1 MAKILSIDDN
11 KFNLLSLKTI
21 INDSFPGSTLYSA
34 IDGAKGIELAIASDP
49 DVILLDIIMPGIDG
63 FEVCRRLKQ
72 DENVCDI
79 PVVFLT
85 ALKADKEFRIKAVEI
100 GAEAFLSK
108 PIDPTELTVQI
119 RAMVKIKLAN
129 RQKRDEKERLTMLV
143 AERTHELEQSQI
155 ATLNLV
161 SELKAENESHR
172 KTEEQ
177 LQESETHFRTLAD
190 SGQALIWTSGLD
202 KKCDYFN
209 QTWLNFTG
217 RTLDQEL
224 GDGWLEGVHPD
235 DLQQCIDIY
244 VSSFNHREKFS
255 MEYRIFH
262 SNGEY
267 RWIQDDGTPRNN
279 SKGEF
284 IGYIGHCLDIT
295 GRKQAEEALKAS
307 EIRYRSLFKSAK
319 DGILILDAYTAQI
332 VDVNPYMIEMLGYSH
347 EEFLGKKLWE
357 IGPFKDIL
365 ESKDS
370 FEELQRNGYIRYYD
384 LPIKTT
390 GGRVINVEFVS
401 NVYLVNQIKVIQ
413 CNIRNITE
421 RKLAEEAINL
431 SEARLRRAELASN
444 SGNWEFHLD
453 SKKMNASE
461 GAIKLYGLDKDHFDY
476 AAIKKIPF
484 TKNRAVLNSA
494 LKNLIEKEEPYDVEF
509 KIKKADTGEIKDIHS
524 VAKYDKEKKI
534 LFGIVHDITDRK
546 QTEEKIKKSEANLSS
561 LINNRDESIWSIDN
575 NYNIIIFNN
584 FVRDEYFASFNI
596 ELKKGMNVL
605 NILSPQW
612 REFWQPKYDKALS
625 GRRIIFEYSNQ
636 VGNEIHWY
644 EVFLNPIISDGK
656 ITGVSALSAVITKR
670 KKAEQA
676 LRESEAKLH
685 ELNATKDKFFSI
697 IAHDLKSPFNAIIG
711 FSEMLAEEV
720 QGKNYENIGQYA
732 AIIEDSSKRAMD
744 LLMNLMEWSRSQTG
758 RMEFNPETIDIV
770 GLINDV
776 TALLDDSAKQKS
788 ITIYKKTPDNLA
800 VFADKAMTGTI
811 LRNLISNAIK
821 FTQANGQVA
830 ISVQQKM
837 TELIVSVQDS
847 GVGIKKEAIEKLFR
861 IDENHST
868 LGTQNETGTGLG
880 LILCKEFVEKHGG
893 KIWVESEVG
902 KGSKFV
908 FAIPK
913 I

>member
-1 MAKILSIDDN
+1 MAKILAIDDN
-11 KFNLLSLKTI
+11 KFNLISLKAI
-21 INDSFPGSTLYSA
+21 INDSFPGSTLDSA
-34 IDGAKGIELAIASDP
+34 IDGPKGIELAIANDP
-49 DVILLDIIMPGIDG
+49 DVILLDIIMPGMDG

-72 DENVCDI
+72 DENVRDI
-79 PVVFLT
+79 PVIFLT
-85 ALKADKEFRIKAVEI
+85 ALKADKEFRIKALET

-119 RAMVKIKLAN
+119 RAMVKIKSAN

-143 AERTHELEQSQI
+143 AERTRELEQSQI
-155 ATLNLV
+155 ETLNLV
-161 SELKAENESHR
+161 HELKAENESRR
-172 KTEEQ
+172 KTEEE

-202 KKCDYFN
+202 KKCNYFN

-217 RTLDQEL
+217 RTLEQEL

-235 DLQQCIDIY
+235 DLQHCIDIY
-244 VSSFNHREKFS
+244 VTSFNHREKFS
-255 MEYRIFH
+255 MELRILH

-267 RWIQDDGTPRNN
+267 RWIQDDGSPRNN
-279 SKGEF
+279 SKEEF

-295 GRKQAEEALKAS
+295 GRKQAEETL
-307 EIRYRSLFKSAK
+307 
-319 DGILILDAYTAQI
+319 
-332 VDVNPYMIEMLGYSH
+332 
-347 EEFLGKKLWE
+347 
-357 IGPFKDIL
+357 
-365 ESKDS
+365 
-370 FEELQRNGYIRYYD
+370 
-384 LPIKTT
+384 
-390 GGRVINVEFVS
+390 
-401 NVYLVNQIKVIQ
+401 
-413 CNIRNITE
+413 
-421 RKLAEEAINL
+421 NL

-453 SKKMNASE
+453 SKKMDASE
-461 GAIKLYGLDKDHFDY
+461 GALKLYGVDKDHFDY

-584 FVRDEYFASFNI
+584 FIRDEYFASFNI

-636 VGNEIHWY
+636 VGNELHSY

-711 FSEMLAEEV
+711 FSDMLAEEV

-821 FTQANGQVA
+821 FTQPNGQVA
-830 ISVQQKM
+830 ISVQQKK